1 MLTGEGNPFG
11 SHAYGKPTS
20 NSDID
25 LFIVAD
31 IPGLPAERVRHVR
44 RAIREQASVDIV
56 VRSPK
61 DVKASLKGR
70 DWFVQ
75 EVFEKGR
82 VLDDAETEAWI
93 SKAEGDYMVRLL
105 WQRIEARRSP
115 ISRVLRLT
123 SQRRNT

>member
-1 MLTGEGNPFG
+1 MATKEKISRIVSSIVAQCSPEKIILFG
-11 SHAYGKPTS
+11 SHAYGKP
-20 NSDID
+20 NRDSDID

-44 RAIREQASVDIV
+44 RAIKEQASVDIV

-61 DVKASLKGR
+61 DIEASLKGR

-82 VLDDAETEAWI
+82 VL
-93 SKAEGDYMVRLL
+93 Y
-105 WQRIEARRSP
+105 AR
-115 ISRVLRLT
+115 
-123 SQRRNT
+123 